1 MRGEGRVRGGVGHST
16 IGFISEIA
24 FGNWFSGLLKT
35 PDFVTA
41 EVTRLISLWKP
52 RIPPCVGCHFLWRA
66 VMAPPKTFPTPP
78 RPRPP
83 PPSPLPSAIPPP
95 PPPPQRAGHTR
106 PPF

>member
-66 VMAPPKTFPTPP
+66 DMAPPKTPTPP
-78 RPRPP
+78 LRGGPP
-83 PPSPLPSAIPPP
+83 PPFPFPSVNSPPTPPP
-95 PPPPQRAGHTR
+95 KRAGS
-106 PPF
+106 PPRVF